1 MNTYVHCTIR
11 CIRSVKDT
19 NNDDLITIKPYIV
32 CDSNTGAQ
40 LQYAVNHEA
49 GHESSPNGTVHK
61 SLSSMSASTLY
72 GYIDTLFDLLYYDED
87 PFDTIQVDI
96 PGFPSILIRTSN
108 LDLVRER
115 VLCYLKDI
123 TASPNSWPLN
133 TSTKVSVRSISVSES
148 DLESEVE
155 SEVKV
160 ETKSK
165 HKHESKSKKKNKH
178 KKGCCTERF
187 CPPRQEGARQHLFFD
202 EDDSI
207 REFHYDF

>member
-1 MNTYVHCTIR
+1 MNTYAYCTIR
-11 CIRSVKDT
+11 CIRSTKDT
-19 NNDDLITIKPYIV
+19 DNDDLITIKPYIV
-32 CDSNTGAQ
+32 CDSSTGAQ
-40 LQYAVNHEA
+40 LRYAVNHEA

-61 SLSSMSASTLY
+61 SLSSMNASALHT
-72 GYIDTLFDLLYYDED
+72 YIDTLFDLLYYDED

-133 TSTKVSVRSISVSES
+133 TSTKIAVRATSVSES
-148 DLESEVE
+148 EDESEVE
-155 SEVKV
+155 
-160 ETKSK
+160 TKPR
-165 HKHESKSKKKNKH
+165 HKHESKSKKKNKN

>member
-1 MNTYVHCTIR
+1 MNTYAYCTIR
-11 CIRSVKDT
+11 CIRSTKDT
-19 NNDDLITIKPYIV
+19 DNDDLITIKPYIV
-32 CDSNTGAQ
+32 CDSSTGAQ

-61 SLSSMSASTLY
+61 SLNSMNASALHT
-72 GYIDTLFDLLYYDED
+72 YIDTLFDLLYYDED

-115 VLCYLKDI
+115 ILCYLKDI

-133 TSTKVSVRSISVSES
+133 TSTKIAVRSTSVSES
-148 DLESEVE
+148 EDESEVE
-155 SEVKV
+155 
-160 ETKSK
+160 TKPK
-165 HKHESKSKKKNKH
+165 HKHESKSKKKNKN
-178 KKGCCTERF
+178 KKGCYTERF